1 MESYKEEFLVARIQI
16 SIVIGLVWRILYTW
30 SDRIITVEMERRK
43 KKKSR
48 EKSLRGNIEKVL
60 RRRRI
65 SEVNGVG

>member
-16 SIVIGLVWRILYTW
+16 SIVIGLVGRILYTW